1 MAGLPT
7 NNKVT
12 NNETNAAGK
21 TTIAQRQEQAL
32 QQWHS
37 LFEREASRRSDEARQ
52 HWQEVVRLG
61 LPHRKH
67 EHWKYTPLD
76 GLLNNEFIAA
86 QAPSVDRA
94 VLDALS
100 LPVDSW
106 RLVFIDGIFNAE
118 LSDSDWG
125 PYQIDTRVSHAH
137 GALPA
142 AVQPEVFLHLTESLA
157 AERTLIRLA
166 AGQTAEKPLYLLHIS
181 SSQASALNTIHH
193 RHHLTVERGAS
204 AEIIEHY
211 VSLDEHAHFTGARL
225 TVSAAEN
232 SQVNHYKL
240 AFETAA
246 SYHFAHNDLVL
257 ARDARVRSHSFLLGA
272 GLTRH
277 HTSAQLNGE
286 GTNLSINS
294 LILPV
299 GSEVCDTRT
308 YLEHN
313 QGYGESRQLHK
324 TIVNDR
330 ARAVFNGMIKVAPHA
345 LKTDGQMTNNNLLL
359 GRLAEVDT
367 KPQLEIYADDVK
379 CSHGATIGRMDEEQ
393 LFYLRSRGITQQ
405 DAQQMIIFAFA
416 AEVTEAIENASLRD
430 VVLKRIAQRL
440 PSALSDNSKAVQ

>member
-7 NNKVT
+7 SNKVT
-12 NNETNAAGK
+12 SDNATGK
-21 TTIAQRQEQAL
+21 TSIAQKQEQAL
-32 QQWHS
+32 QQWHG
-37 LFEREASRRSDEARQ
+37 LFERDASRRSEEANQ
-52 HWQEVVRLG
+52 HWRDVVRLG

-76 GLLNNEFIAA
+76 GLLSNEFVAP
-86 QAPSVDRA
+86 QAPSLDRA
-94 VLDALS
+94 AVDAVALA
-100 LPVDSW
+100 VDSW
-106 RLVFIDGIFNAE
+106 RLVFVDGVFNAE

-125 PYQIDTRVSHAH
+125 PYQVDVQASRAR

-142 AVQPEVFLHLTESLA
+142 AIQSEVFLHLTESLA
-157 AERTLIRLA
+157 STSTLIRLA
-166 AGQTAEKPLYLLHIS
+166 AGQQAEKPLYLLHIS
-181 SSQASALNTIHH
+181 SCQAAVLNTVHH
-193 RHHLTVERGAS
+193 RHHLNVERGAS

-225 TVSAAEN
+225 TVNAAEN
-232 SQVNHYKL
+232 SQVSHYKL
-240 AFETAA
+240 AFEAA
-246 SYHFAHNDLVL
+246 AGYHFAHNDLVL

-277 HTSAQLNGE
+277 NTSAQLNGE
-286 GTNLSINS
+286 GTNLSMNS

-324 TIVNDR
+324 VIVNDR

-416 AEVTEAIENASLRD
+416 AEVTEAIENESLRD
-430 VVLKRIAQRL
+430 VVLERIAQRL
-440 PSALSDNSKAVQ
+440 PNALANAGKAV